1 MKVKRLALLTT
12 TLVMLGAGIVYAGSP
27 WGDYQ
32 GFTKVKVQIN
42 NEGVSTSDVPAFMI
56 DGRVV
61 LPLREMT
68 DSLGTI
74 VRWDDESKTAYLYKP
89 NVHMFV
95 AKDIAKDDSPKTPFG
110 KVSKGNKLDFV
121 VAAQV
126 DSLTTPIQS
135 FRIDLVS
142 PAGSV
147 IRSTNAVV
155 LQESKDSFWYS
166 WPLENVTFDSLG
178 KYKVQ
183 FKIKLDDAHD
193 YSVVS
198 EKTIISE

>member
-1 MKVKRLALLTT
+1 MKVKRLAALTA

-27 WGDYQ
+27 WGEYQ
-32 GFTKVKVQIN
+32 GFTKVQVKIN
-42 NEGVSTSDVPAFMI
+42 NQTITTGDVPAFMI

-61 LPLREMT
+61 LPLRELAA
-68 DSLGTI
+68 SLQA
-74 VRWDDESKTAYLYKP
+74 VVKWDDETKTASLYKP

-126 DSLTTPIQS
+126 DSLVTPIQS
-135 FRIDLVS
+135 FKIDLVS
-142 PAGSV
+142 PEGAI
-147 IRSTNAVV
+147 IRTTNGVP
-155 LQESKDSFWYS
+155 LQDNKDSFWYS
-166 WPLENVTFDSLG
+166 WPLESVSFDASG

-183 FKIKLDDAHD
+183 FKIKTDDAGD
-193 YSVVS
+193 YTLAS

>member
-1 MKVKRLALLTT
+1 MKMKRLAALTA
-12 TLVMLGAGIVYAGSP
+12 TLVVLGAGIVYAGSP
-27 WGDYQ
+27 WGEYQ
-32 GFTKVKVQIN
+32 GYTKVRVQVN
-42 NEGVSTSDVPAFMI
+42 NTEVPAGDVPAFMI

-61 LPLREMT
+61 LPLRELS
-68 DSLGTI
+68 DSLNAI
-74 VRWDDESKTAYLYKP
+74 VKWDDASKTAYLYKP

-135 FRIDLVS
+135 FKIDLVS
-142 PAGSV
+142 PEGAI
-147 IRSTNAVV
+147 IRSTNAVT
-155 LQESKDSFWYS
+155 LQGGKDSFWYS
-166 WPLENVTFDSLG
+166 WPLESVTFDSTG

-183 FKIKLDDAHD
+183 FKIKLDDAHE

-198 EKTIISE
+198 EKTIVSE

>member
-1 MKVKRLALLTT
+1 MKRLALLTA
-12 TLVMLGAGIVYAGSP
+12 TLVVLGAGIVYAGSP

-32 GFTKVKVQIN
+32 GYAKVRVQLN
-42 NEGVSTSDVPAFMI
+42 NEGVPTGDVPAFMI

-61 LPLREMT
+61 LPLRELS
-68 DSLGTI
+68 DSLQAM
-74 VRWDDESKTAYLYKP
+74 VKWDDESKTAYLYKP

-110 KVSKGNKLDFV
+110 KVSQGNKLDFV

-126 DSLTTPIQS
+126 DSLATPIQS
-135 FRIDLVS
+135 FKIDLVS
-142 PAGSV
+142 PEGAV
-147 IRSTNAVV
+147 IRSTNAVA
-155 LQESKDSFWYS
+155 LQDGKDSFWYS
-166 WPLENVTFDSLG
+166 WPLESVSFDSYG

-183 FKIKLDDAHD
+183 FKIKLDDIRD
-193 YSVVS
+193 YAVVS